1 MSVQPG
7 GVTTVQDGTSAD
19 SVVRAR
25 AAVRAVIPNLSVFV
39 PGPGTSVTVR
49 DRPASAVVEL
59 TLSAAD
65 GMPALHLEVDLGAA
79 SAYWHPG
86 HRTERVLTPDWAGEG
101 ETSLVQS
108 APVGALYDAAGRV
121 LLGWAAGEL
130 IAELSVRCGVSEER
144 KAFVV
149 EVRPVRPLD
158 TDLVVMLDGSGDGLA
173 PTVQRLGRWLSAGY
187 VDESLTPPAMARVP
201 VYSTWYSFTQ
211 DIDAETVL
219 AESGLATDL
228 GCAAVFID
236 DGWQRFGHGRGYQ
249 GCGDWIP
256 DESKFADLPTTVKQ
270 IQGMGAAVGL
280 WIAPLLLGRQSEAVR
295 ELSGFAPQWDPLLAC
310 QVLDP
315 RHPEVRDYVERTC
328 LRLVTDY
335 GVDLLKIDFLDRAM
349 IYQDTTGEG
358 DLADIGQA
366 MARMLQGVR
375 RRLAAAGRDDVA
387 FEFRQP
393 YVSPAI
399 AAYGEILRAN
409 DCPGDSVVN
418 RICTLDA
425 RMLSVGRVVH
435 ADPMMWGIAGGAE
448 AVAQQLYG
456 GWFAVPQ
463 ISMRLAELDQ
473 GQTDALRGLLML
485 WRSLAE
491 VTLDGT
497 LEVLGGERGYDLV
510 RAVRSDLDRSVVA
523 RYSHCVVDLDKRP
536 TAHTTVM
543 NATTDH
549 RVVVRT
555 SRPIIGGVIRSA
567 AAAEVGTVGELGL
580 GLVEIE
586 VPAFGSVTLLR
597 SGR

>member
-1 MSVQPG
+1 M
-7 GVTTVQDGTSAD
+7 D
-19 SVVRAR
+19 RAR
-25 AAVRAVIPNLSVFV
+25 NWR
-39 PGPGTSVTVR
+39 
-49 DRPASAVVEL
+49 
-59 TLSAAD
+59 
-65 GMPALHLEVDLGAA
+65 
-79 SAYWHPG
+79 
-86 HRTERVLTPDWAGEG
+86 ERSSDWAE
-101 ETSLVQS
+101 
-108 APVGALYDAAGRV
+108 
-121 LLGWAAGEL
+121 
-130 IAELSVRCGVSEER
+130 
-144 KAFVV
+144 
-149 EVRPVRPLD
+149 
-158 TDLVVMLDGSGDGLA
+158 
-173 PTVQRLGRWLSAGY
+173 WLSAGY
-187 VDESLTPPAMARVP
+187 VDEALTPPAMARLP

-219 AESGLATDL
+219 AESRLATDL
-228 GCAAVFID
+228 GCGAMFID

-256 DESKFADLPTTVKQ
+256 DESKFADLPATVKQ

-315 RHPEVRDYVERTC
+315 RHPEVRDYVEQTC

-349 IYQDTTGEG
+349 IYQGTVGDG

-418 RICTLDA
+418 RVCTLDA
-425 RMLSVGRVVH
+425 RMLSAGRVVH

-456 GWFAVPQ
+456 AWFAVPQ
-463 ISMRLAELDQ
+463 ISMRLAELQPGADRCVARAARAVAQ
-473 GQTDALRGLLML
+473 RGRGDPRRHAGGARRRTWLRPGAGGSSRPGPQCGCPVQPAGG
-485 WRSLAE
+485 RSEQQPDHLHHRAQR
-491 VTLDGT
+491 DG
-497 LEVLGGERGYDLV
+497 GPSGRGPDRPADHRRGDPFRGRRRGGRGERARP
-510 RAVRSDLDRSVVA
+510 RAGRDRGAGIRKRHPPAIGVLTVPGRRRS
-523 RYSHCVVDLDKRP
+523 
-536 TAHTTVM
+536 
-543 NATTDH
+543 
-549 RVVVRT
+549 
-555 SRPIIGGVIRSA
+555 
-567 AAAEVGTVGELGL
+567 
-580 GLVEIE
+580 
-586 VPAFGSVTLLR
+586 
-597 SGR
+597 

>member
-1 MSVQPG
+1 MSDQPG
-7 GVTTVQDGTSAD
+7 GVTAVQDEPFVDARAR
-19 SVVRAR
+19 VRA
-25 AAVRAVIPNLSVFV
+25 AARGVIRNLTVFE
-39 PGPGTSVTVR
+39 PGPGTRVTAR
-49 DRPASAVVEL
+49 DLPAAVEL

-65 GMPALHLEVDLGAA
+65 GLPALRLEVDLGAA
-79 SAYWHPG
+79 TAYWHPG
-86 HRTERVLTPDWAGEG
+86 HRTERVLTPDWAGQG

-108 APVGALYDAAGRV
+108 APVGVLYDAGGRV

-130 IAELSVRCGVSEER
+130 VAELSVRCGVSEER

-149 EVRPVRPLD
+149 EVRPVRPLA
-158 TDLVVMLDGSGDGLA
+158 TDLVIVLDGAGDELA
-173 PTVQRLGRWLSAGY
+173 ATVRRLGRWLSAGY
-187 VDESLTPPAMARVP
+187 VDQALTPPPMARVP

-236 DGWQRFGHGRGYQ
+236 DGWQLFGHGRGYQ

-256 DESKFADLPTTVKQ
+256 DEAKFADLSTTVKQ
-270 IQGMGAAVGL
+270 IQGMGATVGL
-280 WIAPLLLGRQSEAVR
+280 WIAPLLLGRQSEVVH
-295 ELSGFAPQWDPLLAC
+295 ELGGFAPQWDPLLAC

-315 RHPEVRDYVERTC
+315 RHPEVRDYVEQTC

-418 RICTLDA
+418 RICTVDA
-425 RMLSVGRVVH
+425 RMLSAGRVVH
-435 ADPMMWGIAGGAE
+435 TDPMMWGIAGGAE

-463 ISMRLAELDQ
+463 ISMRLAELDE
-473 GQTDALRGLLML
+473 GQAEAVRGLLAL
-485 WRSLAE
+485 WRSQVE

-497 LEVLGGERGYDLV
+497 LEAHGGERGYDLV
-510 RAVRSDLDRSVVA
+510 RAVRADLDRSVVA
-523 RYSHCVVDLDKRP
+523 RYSPRMIDLNSSP
-536 TAHTTVM
+536 TTHTTVL
-543 NATTDH
+543 NATADH

-567 AAAEVGTVGELGL
+567 AAAEVGTVRELAPGL
-580 GLVEIE
+580 IEID
-586 VPAFGSVTLLR
+586 VPAFGSVSIQR
-597 SGR
+597 SEH